1 MRFKPSRRFES
12 ELKKQNRG
20 FQDRVDKA
28 LKKLSRNPRSKGVN
42 LEPVRGRE
50 GFYTS
55 RISRSHR
62 LLLRQCKDENGD
74 FWLVVD
80 FGTHD
85 ETY

>member
-1 MRFKPSRRFES
+1 MRFKPSRRFGS
-12 ELKKQNRG
+12 KLGKQSASFQNRVA
-20 FQDRVDKA
+20 RA
-28 LKKLSRNPRSKGVN
+28 LKSLGLNPRSKGVN
-42 LEPVRGRE
+42 LEPVRGRK

-62 LLLRQCKDENGD
+62 LLLRQCEDESGD